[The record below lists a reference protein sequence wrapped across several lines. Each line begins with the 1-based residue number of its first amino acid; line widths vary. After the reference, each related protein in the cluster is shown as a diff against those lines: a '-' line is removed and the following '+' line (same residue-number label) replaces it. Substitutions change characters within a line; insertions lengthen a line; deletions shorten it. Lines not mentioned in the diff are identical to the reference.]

1 MGYKVSFDEANQ
13 IFAKLNSEFE
23 IWAPKSFPGKGR
35 YSDTDIIRYDKV
47 KTVEEIVF
55 DEKSDFPAKEVLS
68 PITEPLFYFTEDEWR
83 ESKVT
88 SKKIIIFMRPCDIAA
103 QQRQERI
110 YLGNGGFNDMYYERM
125 HEKVKIVMMQ
135 CDLDDDTCF
144 CVSMGTNKTDNY
156 SLAVVCQDGALK
168 VEVKDEAFA
177 PYFEGKT
184 ADDYTPSFPTE
195 NKTKVT
201 MPEIPNKEVLTKLK
215 NHPMW
220 EEYNKRCI
228 SCGSCTV
235 ACSTCTCFTTTD
247 IAYNENGSVGERRR
261 TTASCQIEGFTDM
274 AGGHSFRNTA
284 GDRMRYK
291 VLHKFHD
298 YKERFKD
305 YHMCVG
311 CGRCISRCPEFISI
325 TATVDKMNKA
335 IAEIVAEENK

>member
-13 IFAKLNSEFE
+13 IFAGLSSEYE
-23 IWAPKSFPGKGR
+23 IWAPKRFPGKGR

-68 PITEPLFYFTEDEWR
+68 PITEPLFYFTEDEYR

-156 SLAVVCQDGALK
+156 SMAVVCQDGALK
-168 VEVKDEAFA
+168 VEVKDEVFA

-215 NHPMW
+215 SHPMW
-220 EEYNKRCI
+220 DEYNKRCI

>member
-13 IFAKLNSEFE
+13 IFAKLNSEYE
-23 IWAPKSFPGKGR
+23 IWAPKRFPGTGR

>member
-13 IFAKLNSEFE
+13 IFAKLNSEYE
-23 IWAPKSFPGKGR
+23 IWAPKRFPGKGR

-274 AGGHSFRNTA
+274 AGGHSFLNTA

>member
-13 IFAKLNSEFE
+13 IFAKLNSEYE
-23 IWAPKSFPGKGR
+23 IWAPKRFPGKGR

-110 YLGNGGFNDMYYERM
+110 YMGNGGFNDMYYERM